1 MTVLHDAYFRRSSEG
16 YSLACPGESA
26 RPRVLV
32 SFRADLAF
40 AVSCLVSC
48 APLPGNDVSF
58 LLTLPCAASPCFAS
72 RHGTSRSG
80 MSGMSRPAT
89 VPNAAPVFGRSR
101 SSGLS
106 SGRLHSRCLRTSQMC
121 RCVHP
126 RGRAFAVSVWCAV
139 RLEAGYRTE
148 LPACPTLPFPFCGRC
163 VGGRRSGCSGQ
174 PPPHFRSRSV
184 GGAWGGRLPGGVGS
198 LSALPFV
205 SQPRRA
211 LRGAAKTRAARTPK
225 LG

>member
-1 MTVLHDAYFRRSSEG
+1 MSIARVRPCGLGALAAGLHCSSTTVWAGRGGERKQASTPRGDKRDRQATGFCRASHDGFALRIALLSMTLHYMTVLHDAYFRRSGEG

-26 RPRVLV
+26 RPRVFV

-40 AVSCLVSC
+40 AVSCLESC

-80 MSGMSRPAT
+80 MSGMFRPAT

-106 SGRLHSRCLRTSQMC
+106 SGRLH
-121 RCVHP
+121 
-126 RGRAFAVSVWCAV
+126 
-139 RLEAGYRTE
+139 
-148 LPACPTLPFPFCGRC
+148 
-163 VGGRRSGCSGQ
+163 
-174 PPPHFRSRSV
+174 
-184 GGAWGGRLPGGVGS
+184 
-198 LSALPFV
+198 
-205 SQPRRA
+205 
-211 LRGAAKTRAARTPK
+211 
-225 LG
+225 

>member
-40 AVSCLVSC
+40 AVRCLVSC
-48 APLPGNDVSF
+48 APPQKWCLLPIRERCRPFREHACFRPSRRKERCTWGRLRDMGMGAPQLRAARAPRVTCDM
-58 LLTLPCAASPCFAS
+58 TLPCVASPRFAS

-101 SSGLS
+101 SSGFS
-106 SGRLHSRCLRTSQMC
+106 SGRLHSRWLWTSQIC
-121 RCVHP
+121 CCFHS

-163 VGGRRSGCSGQ
+163 VGR
-174 PPPHFRSRSV
+174 
-184 GGAWGGRLPGGVGS
+184 
-198 LSALPFV
+198 
-205 SQPRRA
+205 
-211 LRGAAKTRAARTPK
+211 
-225 LG
+225 

>member
-1 MTVLHDAYFRRSSEG
+1 M
-16 YSLACPGESA
+16 SA
-26 RPRVLV
+26 PQLRAARAPRVTC
-32 SFRADLAF
+32 DM
-40 AVSCLVSC
+40 
-48 APLPGNDVSF
+48 
-58 LLTLPCAASPCFAS
+58 TLPCVASPRFAS

-101 SSGLS
+101 SSGFS

-148 LPACPTLPFPFCGRC
+148 LPAYPTLPFPFCGRC
-163 VGGRRSGCSGQ
+163 VGG
-174 PPPHFRSRSV
+174 
-184 GGAWGGRLPGGVGS
+184 GVG
-198 LSALPFV
+198 AP
-205 SQPRRA
+205 
-211 LRGAAKTRAARTPK
+211 GAAASLPRTSVPVRWAVRGEVGPRGEMAGCPRCCLCRSHARH
-225 LG
+225 LGALQKSELREPQDWAKAPGTVRL